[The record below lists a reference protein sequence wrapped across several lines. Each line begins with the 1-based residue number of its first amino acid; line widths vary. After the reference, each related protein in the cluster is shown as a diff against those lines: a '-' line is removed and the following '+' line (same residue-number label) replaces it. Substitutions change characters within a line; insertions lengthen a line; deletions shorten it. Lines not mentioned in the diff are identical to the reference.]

1 VTTTIAVALVRI
13 GRRLALAALPLLL
26 AACATVAPDSAPKI
40 DVVGIE
46 PLPTLGPEFRLL
58 VKLHIVNPSDT
69 PLEYDGAYVEI
80 NVDERKY
87 ADGVIDARGSVPRFS
102 EAMLSVPVTI
112 NAMAVVRQ
120 ALSLASGERSPIMR
134 YQLRGKLSGPLFHSH
149 RFETSG
155 ELPLPASR

>member
-1 VTTTIAVALVRI
+1 MAVALVRTS
-13 GRRLALAALPLLL
+13 RRLALAALPLLL

-80 NVDERKY
+80 NVDEWKY

-120 ALSLASGERSPIMR
+120 ALTLASGERSATMR
-134 YQLRGKLSGPLFHSH
+134 YQLRGKLSGPHFRSH

>member
-1 VTTTIAVALVRI
+1 MTTIAVALVRT

-120 ALSLASGERSPIMR
+120 ALSLASGERSPTMR

>member
-1 VTTTIAVALVRI
+1 VTTIAVALVRT

-120 ALSLASGERSPIMR
+120 ALSLASGERSPTMR

>member
-1 VTTTIAVALVRI
+1 MAVTLARAS
-13 GRRLALAALPLLL
+13 RRLALAALALLL
-26 AACATVAPDSAPKI
+26 AGCAALAPDSAPKI

-58 VKLHIVNPSDT
+58 VKLHIVNPGNA
-69 PLEYDGAYVEI
+69 PVEYDGVYVEI
-80 NVDERKY
+80 NVDDQTY
-87 ADGVIDARGSVPRFS
+87 ADGVIDARGSVPRYS

-112 NAMAVVRQ
+112 NAMAVMRQ
-120 ALSLASGERSPIMR
+120 ALTLASGERNTSLR
-134 YQLRGKLSGPLFHSH
+134 YQLRGKLSGPLFRSH

>member
-1 VTTTIAVALVRI
+1 MTTTIAVALVRI

-26 AACATVAPDSAPKI
+26 AACATMAPDSAPKI

>member
-1 VTTTIAVALVRI
+1 MDVALVRTS
-13 GRRLALAALPLLL
+13 RRLALAALPLLL

-69 PLEYDGAYVEI
+69 PLDYDGAYVEI
-80 NVDERKY
+80 NVDDQKY
-87 ADGVIDARGSVPRFS
+87 ADGVVDAHGSVPRFS

-120 ALSLASGERSPIMR
+120 ALALASGERSPTMR
-134 YQLRGKLSGPLFHSH
+134 YQLRGKLSGPLFRSH
-149 RFETSG
+149 RFESTG
-155 ELPLPASR
+155 ELKLPTPPNLR